1 MMQPHALISAAPVF
15 STSVDLFQR
24 SPSPSKFASTRVDRA
39 LCGHLHSSTPSR
51 WLSVESAHIVNLTR
65 TEVAKLIR
73 NKLLNGGRLTPKQLD
88 RILQKY
94 GNHERSRVLELL
106 RCKWGI
112 PITTDSKGCYSI
124 TESDLRRFSDDPDD
138 VLSGWKEN
146 AKKNRE
152 YRQLYRFVTAFTG
165 LTGISSETRR
175 EVLAAVKARI

>member
-1 MMQPHALISAAPVF
+1 M
-15 STSVDLFQR
+15 R
-24 SPSPSKFASTRVDRA
+24 
-39 LCGHLHSSTPSR
+39 
-51 WLSVESAHIVNLTR
+51 NLTR

-112 PITTDSKGCYSI
+112 PITIDSKGCYSI
-124 TESDLRRFSDDPDD
+124 TESDLRRFADDPDD
-138 VLSGWKEN
+138 VLSGWKED

-165 LTGISSETRR
+165 LTGISSEARR